1 MKTKKDTC
9 LPQVDFQDEQHLQV
23 ICEEEVEDA
32 QEAGIIVG
40 RQSTDKGAGFV
51 GELGS

>member
-1 MKTKKDTC
+1 M
-9 LPQVDFQDEQHLQV
+9 QV

-51 GELGS
+51 GELGSRWYNWKELEARARQRGLV